1 MWTKNIYMDER
12 EQWHWQGV
20 KKHGRA
26 YTLSVASEFNSE
38 TTNEGAAGYSFP
50 VFTRLHESSIARQKK
65 MKNLFFHFVLR
76 SLNR

>member
-1 MWTKNIYMDER
+1 MEER

-38 TTNEGAAGYSFP
+38 TTNEGAAGYPFP
-50 VFTRLHESSIARQKK
+50 VFTRLHESSIAWQKK

-76 SLNR
+76 SLNQ